1 MVQIINIKKISK
13 PLKIHNVISKT
24 IANNPKLQNF
34 YKPSTIQRFCHTV
47 KVLSFDS
54 VHIQYSHQWA
64 FIVKITKENSR
75 LGVLQY
81 MDTVSELRIS
91 YHSLRIVFQNITYAF
106 NVSLLKE
113 WILFF
118 IDNLFQKINQPL
130 LLLPDYNE

>member
-1 MVQIINIKKISK
+1 M
-13 PLKIHNVISKT
+13 L
-24 IANNPKLQNF
+24 
-34 YKPSTIQRFCHTV
+34 
-47 KVLSFDS
+47 FDLMQ
-54 VHIQYSHQWA
+54 IQY
-64 FIVKITKENSR
+64 ENSR

-113 WILFF
+113 CILFF